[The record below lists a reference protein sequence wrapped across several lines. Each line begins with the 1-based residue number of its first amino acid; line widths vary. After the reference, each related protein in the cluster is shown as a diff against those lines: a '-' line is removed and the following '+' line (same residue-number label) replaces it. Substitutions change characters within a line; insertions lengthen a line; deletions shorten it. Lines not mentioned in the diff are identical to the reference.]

1 MRARTS
7 SPAGPGAVAGRS
19 RASRRK
25 AAAETAAAT
34 PNTSCIAPIDMTPTS
49 AEESPMPAPT
59 PSMLASVISP
69 TAVARSPEANQ
80 FAGTLVHAL
89 SRNGCAT
96 AMPMVQTSTSV

>member
-1 MRARTS
+1 MS
-7 SPAGPGAVAGRS
+7 AG
-19 RASRRK
+19 
-25 AAAETAAAT
+25 
-34 PNTSCIAPIDMTPTS
+34 
-49 AEESPMPAPT
+49 ESPRPAPT

-80 FAGTLVHAL
+80 LAGILVHAL